1 MSRWLR
7 QLPNLI
13 SAIRMLLTVP
23 IAVALLHRQLVTTL
37 WLFGVAGASDGL
49 DGFLAKRFGWRTEL
63 GGILDPIADKLMMAT
78 VFVILALL
86 RSVPLWLTT
95 AVIARDCIIVLGA
108 ISYRALIGPVKAQP
122 SAVSKLNTLCQVTFV
137 LAVIAEQQF
146 SWLHAWALWLGASV
160 FVTVVVS
167 GIDYVL
173 VYGRQA
179 AEQARLRHRIARGGG
194 SNPA

>member
-13 SAIRMLLTVP
+13 SSIRMLLAVP
-23 IAVALLHRQLVTTL
+23 IAVALLHHQPVTTL
-37 WLFGVAGASDGL
+37 WLFGVAAASDGL
-49 DGFLAKRFGWRTEL
+49 DGFLAKRLGWRTEL
-63 GGILDPIADKLMMAT
+63 GGILDPVADKLMMAT
-78 VFVILALL
+78 VFVILAVLG
-86 RSVPLWLTT
+86 SVPLWLTT

-108 ISYRALIGPVKAQP
+108 ISYRVLLGPIDARP
-122 SAVSKLNTLCQVTFV
+122 STVSKLNTLCQAAFV
-137 LAVIAEQQF
+137 LVAIAEQQF
-146 SWLHAWALWLGASV
+146 SWLHAWALWLGALV

>member
-1 MSRWLR
+1 MTRRLR
-7 QLPNLI
+7 QLPNLV
-13 SAIRMLLTVP
+13 SAVRILLTVP
-23 IAVALLHRQLVTTL
+23 IAVALVRHQLGTTL

-63 GGILDPIADKLMMAT
+63 GGILDPVADKLMMAT
-78 VFVILALL
+78 VFVILAL
-86 RSVPLWLTT
+86 
-95 AVIARDCIIVLGA
+95 A
-108 ISYRALIGPVKAQP
+108 ISYRVLIGPVKAQP
-122 SAVSKLNTLCQVTFV
+122 STVSKLNTLCQVTFV
-137 LAVIAEQQF
+137 LVVIAEQRF
-146 SWLHAWALWLGASV
+146 SWLQAWALWLGASV

-179 AEQARLRHRIARGGG
+179 AEQARLRHRMARGGG